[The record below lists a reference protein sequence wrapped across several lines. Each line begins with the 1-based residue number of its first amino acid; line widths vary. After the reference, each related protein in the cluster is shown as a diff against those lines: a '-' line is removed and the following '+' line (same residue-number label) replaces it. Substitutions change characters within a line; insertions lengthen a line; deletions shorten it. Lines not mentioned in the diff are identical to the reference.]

1 MRTKQVRPDKL
12 EFEYELYVS
21 KGHDDI
27 QKKDFIEFEFRTI
40 KVFENFAYKIN
51 VIPNITSN
59 KKELAFNIEGL
70 SAPHLDFSRSGPAN
84 FVFKFFDFQK
94 SEYSLMISKYRKNKT
109 MFRFEISDKG
119 IKLTMDPEKKF
130 IKVIT
135 EEKFVS

>member
-51 VIPNITSN
+51 VIPNITAN
-59 KKELAFNIEGL
+59 KKELSFNIEGL
-70 SAPHLDFSRSGPAN
+70 SAPHLDFSRSGPAS

-94 SEYSLMISKYRKNKT
+94 SEYLLMISKYKKNKT
-109 MFRFEISDKG
+109 IFRFVISDNG
-119 IKLTMDPEKKF
+119 IKLSLDPDKKF